1 MRVIAALILLTLTAS
16 VMAEQYWVEYDPS
29 AGLFP
34 EEVGWTRI
42 VFGGG
47 AERYFED
54 GALVLD
60 GMASTQI
67 ADVYQMCR
75 PGMLDPGA
83 GELFM
88 ARWTLRVDELVGYG
102 DAVVVINADDARGV
116 CMMFHEGLVRSLLE
130 PGLHAFFEPHQ
141 YHDFELRS
149 SDMETYQLLI
159 DGVAALAGSFKPGVS
174 SSLVGWGDGVIGAA
188 SLAHWR
194 GFGFGVVP
202 EPGSLASLVCAALMI
217 SARRRARRSSVYRW
231 RVNCEEVP

>member
-42 VFGGG
+42 VYGGG

-102 DAVVVINADDARGV
+102 DAVVVINADDARGG

-159 DGVAALAGSFKPGVS
+159 DGVAALAGSFKGS
-174 SSLVGWGDGVIGAA
+174 SRISGE
-188 SLAHWR
+188 R
-194 GFGFGVVP
+194 GTDL
-202 EPGSLASLVCAALMI
+202 E
-217 SARRRARRSSVYRW
+217 
-231 RVNCEEVP
+231 EEVLVIAEPVGHPLHDLDLVVDAFQQAGV